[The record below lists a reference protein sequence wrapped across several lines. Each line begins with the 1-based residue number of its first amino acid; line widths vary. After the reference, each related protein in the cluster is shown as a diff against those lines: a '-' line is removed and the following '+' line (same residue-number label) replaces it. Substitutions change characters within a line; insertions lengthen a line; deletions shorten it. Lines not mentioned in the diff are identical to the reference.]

1 MKEFNTAKHKR
12 RLQRYYGHDFG
23 GTVGALSLEFNR
35 ELESPTKPTR
45 RSVISKPPKKANV
58 KSSLKKKK
66 SAASSGRGKFGKLP
80 TSTVG
85 AENNNGNSDNVRLG
99 VSVKKTFQDEDSGK
113 PRLFY
118 GIVTA
123 HNAKNGLYKVS
134 YEDGDEE
141 EVTPTEL
148 EEILASKFSDG
159 SVRGGGGGGGT
170 KKRKRKRPKA
180 KKAHSVLENV

>member
-12 RLQRYYGHDFG
+12 RLQRYYGHDFAD
-23 GTVGALSLEFNR
+23 TVGALSLEFNR

-45 RSVISKPPKKANV
+45 RSVISKPPKKSKANV

-80 TSTVG
+80 SSTVG

-148 EEILASKFSDG
+148 EEILASKFNDG
-159 SVRGGGGGGGT
+159 SARGGT